1 MIAKL
6 FANVENNAA
15 ASMAWYA
22 RRKFGEAIASR
33 CLRTLAIL
41 LGIVG
46 GLTPIVVGIYPQ
58 AWIGQLGYAL
68 LALAAGAIAAD
79 RYLGISSGWIRYVT
93 AMLAIQ
99 RALADFRLDW
109 SGLLISVS
117 DGAAGAAALERFL
130 ELVRQSQHEV
140 LKVVKEETQAWV
152 AEFQSSLADLEK
164 TLAAQKDAA
173 RANAEA
179 AERAAALPQTGAI
192 AIKLSAMPSGETE
205 VVIDGQR
212 VGSFLGQPFG
222 KTDITPG
229 LHVIEVSG
237 TKAAAPFRLSTIV
250 NVKAGEVAAASFK
263 L

>member
-79 RYLGISSGWIRYVT
+79 RYLGISSGWIRYV
-93 AMLAIQ
+93 AIQ